1 MWKPK
6 WLGVTC
12 ASIVTLLQTGHSGRK
27 DMVARLDEA
36 GAQHSQSP
44 VRCRY
49 KAGDRQSL
57 QQNEPPPLVN
67 IAQFINSS
75 QEISELRQLRRTVSL
90 NASSF
95 SARKSA
101 VLWLI
106 VAPS

>member
-1 MWKPK
+1 MDCIGSSHSVTIWWMSLHNWHSKVWMWKPK

-27 DMVARLDEA
+27 DMVARRDEA

-75 QEISELRQLRRTVSL
+75 QK
-90 NASSF
+90 N
-95 SARKSA
+95 
-101 VLWLI
+101 
-106 VAPS
+106 